1 MIRKTNKQRKE
12 SRDKTEDFLIDVL
25 KVCLV
30 ILSVVGVMLVFLG

>member
-1 MIRKTNKQRKE
+1 MIRKTNKQRME